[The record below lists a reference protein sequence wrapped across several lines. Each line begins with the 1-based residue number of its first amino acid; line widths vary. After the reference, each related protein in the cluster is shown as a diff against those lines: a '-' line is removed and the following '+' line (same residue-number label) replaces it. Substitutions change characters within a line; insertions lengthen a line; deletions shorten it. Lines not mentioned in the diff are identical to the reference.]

1 MNSVNATQLSRISLF
16 LAVGA
21 LFWGGCTSE
30 ETSENEFPQPVV
42 QTLPDSL
49 PADPVLAD
57 SEMVALSAPDAY
69 GVPDDS
75 LVSAMLETAR
85 QHYLSA
91 TAAAVSGDSMRSV
104 VQFEEAISILDELS
118 YVPNIEN
125 NRDFNDLSLAVV
137 EDYERYIVRIENL
150 SPESSV
156 FALREKLNQVADIPD
171 SMAIGPQTT
180 IAQGTTVPLVMNSL
194 VERHISFFQGKGRV
208 HMEVWLSRAGQYFP
222 IVKRIFREE
231 GAPEELA
238 YLSMVE
244 SGVNPVARSWA
255 HATGMWQFMK
265 GTGQLYGLRTTFWY
279 DERRDFEKASRAA
292 ARHLSDLHN
301 EFGDWYLALAAYNS
315 GAGRVYSAI
324 RRTGSTDF
332 WEMRRRLPRET
343 RNYVPGYIAATL
355 IAMNPSAYGFESSA
369 EERPLEFDV
378 VKVNDCIDLDVLAD
392 CAATDVTTLRE
403 LNPELVQWCT
413 PPGMKHYSLRIPQG
427 RSARFNE
434 KFAAVPETQKRD
446 WIVHTVSRGE
456 TLGAIAARYGI
467 SVAALQETNR
477 KAGNR
482 LSVGSQ
488 LVIPVPRGV
497 DRFKALVAASAVE
510 GGGSGRERTRRSTD
524 HSRVDRA
531 LAQASRR
538 APQTQ
543 KGMTRLVY
551 TVKTGDTIGH
561 IAEWYSCR
569 AADIRNWNDIAYGRP
584 IRAGQDL
591 DIWVAESATRSLL
604 KIQGLTF
611 AEKQSQ
617 FKKRSPSREE
627 PSAENGGGYLVKS
640 GDTLEEL
647 AAQHGVSV
655 EQLRLWNNLK
665 SSRIE
670 AGKTLVI
677 HKSAENVRLLAQGS
691 PIPQKTGK
699 NGNAVVY
706 IVKRGDT
713 LWDIAKAHAVT
724 PEELKE
730 WNDLG
735 RNRIYAGQELKIL
748 R

>member
-1 MNSVNATQLSRISLF
+1 METQLSRISIF
-16 LAVGA
+16 LAAGA

-30 ETSENEFPQPVV
+30 ETSENELPHPVA

-49 PADPVLAD
+49 PANPLPAD
-57 SEMVALSAPDAY
+57 SEMVAASLPGEY
-69 GVPDDS
+69 GVPNDS
-75 LVSAMLETAR
+75 LMTAMLEAAR

-91 TAAAVSGDSMRSV
+91 TAAAVAGDSIRSV
-104 VQFEEAISILDELS
+104 AQFEEAISILDELS
-118 YVPNIEN
+118 YVPDIEN

-137 EDYERYIVRIENL
+137 EDYERYIARIDNL
-150 SPESSV
+150 SPESSI

-171 SMAIGPQTT
+171 SMAIGPQTN
-180 IAQGTTVPLVMNSL
+180 IAQGTTIPLVMNSL

-208 HMEVWLSRAGQYFP
+208 HMELWLIRAEQYFP
-222 IVKRIFREE
+222 TVKRILREE

-244 SGVNPVARSWA
+244 SGVNPIARSWA
-255 HATGMWQFMK
+255 HAVGMWQFMK
-265 GTGQLYGLRTTFWY
+265 GTGQLYGLRTTFWF

-292 ARHLSDLHN
+292 ARHLMDLHN

-355 IAMNPSAYGFESSA
+355 IAMNPAAYGFDPVV

-378 VKVNDCIDLDVLAD
+378 VTVNECIDLDALAD
-392 CAATDVTTLRE
+392 CAATDVTTIRE

-413 PPGMKHYSLRIPQG
+413 PPGMKQYSLRIPPG
-427 RSARFNE
+427 RSARFKE
-434 KFAAVPETQKRD
+434 KFASVPETQKRD
-446 WIVHTVSRGE
+446 WIVHTVRRGE
-456 TLGAIAARYGI
+456 TLGGIAARYGI
-467 SVAALQETNR
+467 SVAAVQETNR
-477 KAGNR
+477 KIGKR

-488 LVIPVPRGV
+488 VVIPVPRGV
-497 DRFKALVAASAVE
+497 DRFKALVAASV
-510 GGGSGRERTRRSTD
+510 GSDGGSGRGRTRRSAD

-531 LAQASRR
+531 LAQGSRR
-538 APQTQ
+538 APHTQ

-551 TVKTGDTIGH
+551 TVKAGDTIGH

-591 DIWVAESATRSLL
+591 DIWVPDSAERSLR
-604 KIQGLTF
+604 KVQGLTF
-611 AEKQSQ
+611 AEKEGL
-617 FKKRSPSREE
+617 FKKHSASREE
-627 PSAENGGGYLVKS
+627 SPAENGGGYLVKS
-640 GDTLEEL
+640 GDTLEQI
-647 AAQHGVSV
+647 AAKHGVSV

-665 SSRIE
+665 SSRINK
-670 AGKTLVI
+670 GQSLVV
-677 HKSAENVRLLAQGS
+677 HKGAENVRLLAQGS
-691 PIPQKTGK
+691 PIPRKTGK

-706 IVKRGDT
+706 VVRRGDT
-713 LWDIAKAHAVT
+713 LWDIARAHAVT
-724 PEELKE
+724 PDELKE

-735 RNRIYAGQELKIL
+735 RNRIYAGQELRIL
-748 R
+748 REK